1 MTVQAQVGRRQAA
14 ARPFW
19 YDQRARAIIF
29 QVLVLGGLLLFA
41 LFIAYNTAENL
52 QRRGIASGFE
62 FLGHTAGFD
71 ISFALIPYRATDT
84 YGRVLIVGILNT
96 LFASVVGI
104 FFATVLGFLMG
115 VLRLSKNW
123 LIARLATV
131 YIETL
136 RNIPLLLQ
144 IIFWYFAVLAAL
156 PNVRQ
161 STLWF
166 GAFSLNQRGFY
177 MPAPILEP
185 GFWWVPAS
193 LVVAIGAACAIA
205 RWARIRR
212 ERTGQPFP
220 TLRVAIAIIVL
231 LPLIVS
237 LLLGTPWSWEYP
249 ELAGFNYKGGTVLVP
264 EFMALVFALTLY
276 TSAFIAEIVR
286 AGILAVS
293 HGQTEAAMAL
303 GLKPGQVTRLIILP
317 QALRVIVPPLTSQYL
332 NLTKN
337 SSLAIA
343 IAYPE
348 LVAVFAGTTL
358 NQTGQAIET
367 IAITML
373 VYLTISL
380 SISAFMNWYNRKIA
394 LVER

>member
-1 MTVQAQVGRRQAA
+1 MAVQTEAVKRGSAT
-14 ARPFW
+14 PFW
-19 YDQRARAIIF
+19 YDQRVRGILF
-29 QVLVLGGLLLFA
+29 QVLVLLALLAFA
-41 LFIAYNTAENL
+41 AFITYNTAQNL
-52 QRRGIASGFE
+52 QRRGIASGFG
-62 FLGHTAGFD
+62 FLWNTSGFD
-71 ISFALIPYRATDT
+71 ISFTLIPYKATDT
-84 YGRVLIVGILNT
+84 YGRVLLVGILNT
-96 LFASVVGI
+96 LFVSSIGVVL
-104 FFATVLGFLMG
+104 ATVLGFLVG
-115 VLRLSKNW
+115 ILRLSRNW
-123 LIARLATV
+123 LIGRLATV

-156 PNVRQ
+156 PGVRQ
-161 STLWF
+161 SSLWF
-166 GAFSLNQRGFY
+166 GSFSLNQRGFY
-177 MPAPILEP
+177 MPAPVLEP
-185 GFWWVPAS
+185 GFSWVLAA
-193 LVVAIGAACAIA
+193 LVVAIGAAFAIG

-220 TLRVAIAIIVL
+220 TLRVNFALIVL
-231 LPLIVS
+231 LPTLVA
-237 LLLGTPWSWEYP
+237 LLLGIPWSWEYP
-249 ELAGFNYKGGTVLVP
+249 ELTGFNYRGGTVLVP
-264 EFMALVFALTLY
+264 ELLALLLALTLY

-286 AGILAVS
+286 SGILAVS
-293 HGQTEAAMAL
+293 RGQTEAAMAM
-303 GLKPGQVTRLIILP
+303 GLRPGQVTRLVILP
-317 QALRVIVPPLTSQYL
+317 QALRVIIPPLTSQYL

-380 SISAFMNWYNRKIA
+380 TISAFMNWYNRRIA

>member
-1 MTVQAQVGRRQAA
+1 MAVQTEAA
-14 ARPFW
+14 KRGSATPFW
-19 YDQRARAIIF
+19 YDQRVRGILF
-29 QVLVLGGLLLFA
+29 QVLVLLALLAFA
-41 LFIAYNTAENL
+41 AFIAYNTAQNL
-52 QRRGIASGFE
+52 QRRGIASGFG
-62 FLGHTAGFD
+62 FLWNTSGFD
-71 ISFALIPYRATDT
+71 ISFTLIPYKATDT
-84 YGRVLIVGILNT
+84 YGRVLLVGILNT
-96 LFASVVGI
+96 LFVSSIGVVL
-104 FFATVLGFLMG
+104 ATVLGFVVG
-115 VLRLSKNW
+115 ILRLSRNW

-156 PNVRQ
+156 PGVRQ
-161 STLWF
+161 SSLWF
-166 GAFSLNQRGFY
+166 GFFSLNQRGFY
-177 MPAPILEP
+177 MPAPVLEP
-185 GFWWVPAS
+185 GFSWVLAS
-193 LVVAIGAACAIA
+193 LVVAIGAAFAIG
-205 RWARIRR
+205 RWARLRR

-220 TLRVAIAIIVL
+220 TLRVNVALIVL
-231 LPLIVS
+231 LPAAVA
-237 LLLGTPWSWEYP
+237 LLLGIPWSWEYP
-249 ELAGFNYKGGTVLVP
+249 ELAGFNYRGGTVLVP
-264 EFMALVFALTLY
+264 ELLALLLALTLY

-286 AGILAVS
+286 SGILAVS
-293 HGQTEAAMAL
+293 RGQTEAAMAM
-303 GLKPGQVTRLIILP
+303 GLRPGQVTRLVILP

-380 SISAFMNWYNRKIA
+380 SISAFMNWYNRRIA

>member
-1 MTVQAQVGRRQAA
+1 MAAQTEA
-14 ARPFW
+14 ARQRSVTPFW
-19 YDQRARAIIF
+19 YDQRTRALMS
-29 QVLVLGGLLLFA
+29 QLLVLGLLLLFA
-41 LFIAYNTAENL
+41 AFITYNTAQNL
-52 QRRGIASGFE
+52 RRGGIASGFG
-62 FLGHTAGFD
+62 FLGSTAGFD
-71 ISFALIPYRATDT
+71 ISFSLIPYRATDT
-84 YGRVLIVGILNT
+84 YGRVLLVGILNT
-96 LFASVVGI
+96 LFVSIVGI
-104 FFATVLGFLMG
+104 VLATILGFLVG
-115 VLRLSKNW
+115 VLRLSRNW
-123 LIARLATV
+123 LVARLATV

-136 RNIPLLLQ
+136 RNVPLLLQ

-156 PNVRQ
+156 PGVRQ
-161 STLWF
+161 SSLWF

-177 MPAPILEP
+177 LPAPVLEP

-193 LVVAIGAACAIA
+193 LVAAIGAAFLIG
-205 RWARIRR
+205 RWAQLRR

-220 TLRVAIAIIVL
+220 TFRVNLALIVL
-231 LPLIVS
+231 ALVLAA
-237 LLLGTPWSWEYP
+237 LLLGTPWTWDYP
-249 ELAGFNYKGGTVLVP
+249 KLAGFNYRGGTVLVP
-264 EFMALVFALTLY
+264 EFLALLFALSLY

-286 AGILAVS
+286 SGIQAVS

-303 GLKPGQVTRLIILP
+303 GLRPGQVTRLVVLP

-380 SISAFMNWYNRKIA
+380 IISAFMNWYNRKIA

>member
-1 MTVQAQVGRRQAA
+1 MAAQTEA
-14 ARPFW
+14 ARQRSVTPFW
-19 YDQRARAIIF
+19 YDQRTRALMS
-29 QVLVLGGLLLFA
+29 QLLVLGLLLLFA
-41 LFIAYNTAENL
+41 AFITYNTAQNL
-52 QRRGIASGFE
+52 RRGGIASGFG
-62 FLGHTAGFD
+62 FLGSTAGFD
-71 ISFALIPYRATDT
+71 ISFSLIPYRATDT
-84 YGRVLIVGILNT
+84 YGRVLLVGILNT
-96 LFASVVGI
+96 LFVSIVGI
-104 FFATVLGFLMG
+104 VLATILGFLVG
-115 VLRLSKNW
+115 VLRLSRNW
-123 LIARLATV
+123 LVARLATV

-136 RNIPLLLQ
+136 RNVPLLLQ

-156 PNVRQ
+156 PV
-161 STLWF
+161 
-166 GAFSLNQRGFY
+166 
-177 MPAPILEP
+177 LEP

-193 LVVAIGAACAIA
+193 LVAAIGAAFLIG
-205 RWARIRR
+205 RWAQLRR

-220 TLRVAIAIIVL
+220 TFRVNLALIVL
-231 LPLIVS
+231 APVLAA
-237 LLLGTPWSWEYP
+237 LLLGTPWTWDYP
-249 ELAGFNYKGGTVLVP
+249 KLAGFNYRGGTVLVP
-264 EFMALVFALTLY
+264 EFLALLFALSLY

-286 AGILAVS
+286 SGIQAVS

-303 GLKPGQVTRLIILP
+303 GLRPGQVTRLVVLP

-380 SISAFMNWYNRKIA
+380 IISAFMNWYNRKIA

>member
-1 MTVQAQVGRRQAA
+1 MAAQTEA
-14 ARPFW
+14 ARQRSVTPFW
-19 YDQRARAIIF
+19 YDQRTRALMS
-29 QVLVLGGLLLFA
+29 QLLVLGLLLLFA
-41 LFIAYNTAENL
+41 AFITYNTAQNL
-52 QRRGIASGFE
+52 RRGGIASGFG
-62 FLGHTAGFD
+62 FLGSTAGFD
-71 ISFALIPYRATDT
+71 ISFSLIPYRATDT
-84 YGRVLIVGILNT
+84 YGRVLLVGILNT
-96 LFASVVGI
+96 LFVSIVGI
-104 FFATVLGFLMG
+104 VLATILGFLVG
-115 VLRLSKNW
+115 VLRLSRNW
-123 LIARLATV
+123 LVARLATV

-136 RNIPLLLQ
+136 RNVPLLLQ

-156 PNVRQ
+156 PGVRQ
-161 STLWF
+161 SSLWF

-177 MPAPILEP
+177 LPAPVLEP

-193 LVVAIGAACAIA
+193 LVAAIGAAFLIG
-205 RWARIRR
+205 RWAQLRR

-220 TLRVAIAIIVL
+220 TFRVNLALIVL
-231 LPLIVS
+231 APVLAA
-237 LLLGTPWSWEYP
+237 LLLGTPWTWDYP
-249 ELAGFNYKGGTVLVP
+249 KLAGFNYRGGTVLVP
-264 EFMALVFALTLY
+264 EFLALLFALSLY

-286 AGILAVS
+286 SGIQAVS

-303 GLKPGQVTRLIILP
+303 GLRPGQVTRLVVLP

-337 SSLAIA
+337 SSLGIA

-380 SISAFMNWYNRKIA
+380 IISAFMNWYNRKIA

>member
-1 MTVQAQVGRRQAA
+1 MAAQTEA
-14 ARPFW
+14 ARQRSVTPFW
-19 YDQRARAIIF
+19 YDQRTRALMS
-29 QVLVLGGLLLFA
+29 QLLVLGLLLLFA
-41 LFIAYNTAENL
+41 AFITYNTAQNL
-52 QRRGIASGFE
+52 RRGGIASGFG
-62 FLGHTAGFD
+62 FLGSTAGFD
-71 ISFALIPYRATDT
+71 ISFSLIPYRATDT
-84 YGRVLIVGILNT
+84 YGRVLLVGILNT
-96 LFASVVGI
+96 LFVSIVGI
-104 FFATVLGFLMG
+104 VLATILGFLVG
-115 VLRLSKNW
+115 VLRLSRNW
-123 LIARLATV
+123 LVARLATV

-136 RNIPLLLQ
+136 RNVPLLLQ

-156 PNVRQ
+156 PGVRQ
-161 STLWF
+161 SSLWF

-177 MPAPILEP
+177 LPAPVLEP

-193 LVVAIGAACAIA
+193 LVAAIGAAFLIG
-205 RWARIRR
+205 RWAQLRR

-220 TLRVAIAIIVL
+220 TFRVNLALIVL
-231 LPLIVS
+231 APVLAA
-237 LLLGTPWSWEYP
+237 LLLGTPWTWDYP
-249 ELAGFNYKGGTVLVP
+249 KLAGFNYRGGTVLVP
-264 EFMALVFALTLY
+264 EFLALLFALSLY

-286 AGILAVS
+286 SGIQAVS

-303 GLKPGQVTRLIILP
+303 GLRPGQVTRLVVLP

-380 SISAFMNWYNRKIA
+380 IISAFMNWYNRKIA

>member
-1 MTVQAQVGRRQAA
+1 MTVQAEVGRRQGTVT
-14 ARPFW
+14 PFW
-19 YDQRARAIIF
+19 YDQRARAMIF
-29 QVLVLGGLLLFA
+29 QVLVLAALVLFVI
-41 LFIAYNTAENL
+41 FIAYNTAQNL
-52 QRRGIASGFE
+52 QRRGIASGFD

-71 ISFALIPYRATDT
+71 ISFALIPYKPTDT

-96 LFASVVGI
+96 LFVSVVGI
-104 FFATVLGFLMG
+104 FFATVLGFIMG
-115 VLRLSKNW
+115 VLRLSRNW

-144 IIFWYFAVLAAL
+144 IIFWYFAVLATL
-156 PNVRQ
+156 PGVRQ
-161 STLWF
+161 SSLWF
-166 GAFSLNQRGFY
+166 GSFSLNQRGLY
-177 MPAPILEP
+177 MPAPVLEP
-185 GFWWVPAS
+185 NFWWVPAS
-193 LVVAIGAACAIA
+193 LVAAIGAAVAVA

-220 TLRVAIAIIVL
+220 TLRVSAAIVVL
-231 LPLIVS
+231 VPLAVT
-237 LLLGTPWSWEYP
+237 LLLGTPWSWQYP

-264 EFMALVFALTLY
+264 EFMALLFALSLY

-286 AGILAVS
+286 SGILAVS

-303 GLKPGQVTRLIILP
+303 GLKPGQLTRLIILP

-380 SISAFMNWYNRKIA
+380 IISAFMNWYNRKIA

>member
-1 MTVQAQVGRRQAA
+1 MAAQTEA
-14 ARPFW
+14 ARQRSVTPFW
-19 YDQRARAIIF
+19 YDQRTRALLS
-29 QVLVLGGLLLFA
+29 QLLVLGLLLLFA
-41 LFIAYNTAENL
+41 AFITYNTAQNL
-52 QRRGIASGFE
+52 RRGGIASGFG
-62 FLGHTAGFD
+62 FLGSTAGFD
-71 ISFALIPYRATDT
+71 ISFSLIPYRATDT
-84 YGRVLIVGILNT
+84 YGRVLLVGILNT
-96 LFASVVGI
+96 LFVSIVGI
-104 FFATVLGFLMG
+104 VLATILGFLVG
-115 VLRLSKNW
+115 VLRLSRNW
-123 LIARLATV
+123 LVARLATV

-136 RNIPLLLQ
+136 RNVPLLLQ

-156 PNVRQ
+156 PGVRQ
-161 STLWF
+161 SSLWF

-177 MPAPILEP
+177 LPAPVLEP

-193 LVVAIGAACAIA
+193 LVAAIGAAFLIG
-205 RWARIRR
+205 RWAQLRR

-220 TLRVAIAIIVL
+220 TFRVNLALIVL
-231 LPLIVS
+231 APVLAA
-237 LLLGTPWSWEYP
+237 LLLGTPWTWDYP
-249 ELAGFNYKGGTVLVP
+249 KLAGFNYRGGTVLVP
-264 EFMALVFALTLY
+264 EFLALLFALSLY

-286 AGILAVS
+286 SGIQAVS

-303 GLKPGQVTRLIILP
+303 GLRPGQVTRLVVLP

-380 SISAFMNWYNRKIA
+380 IISAFMNWYNRKIA

>member
-1 MTVQAQVGRRQAA
+1 MAAQTEA
-14 ARPFW
+14 ARQRSVTPFW
-19 YDQRARAIIF
+19 YDQRTRALMS
-29 QVLVLGGLLLFA
+29 QLLVLGLLLLFA
-41 LFIAYNTAENL
+41 AFITYNTAQNL
-52 QRRGIASGFE
+52 RRGGIASGFG
-62 FLGHTAGFD
+62 FLGSTAGFD
-71 ISFALIPYRATDT
+71 ISFSLIPYRATDT
-84 YGRVLIVGILNT
+84 YGRVLLVGILNT
-96 LFASVVGI
+96 LFVSIVGI
-104 FFATVLGFLMG
+104 VLATILGFLVG
-115 VLRLSKNW
+115 VLRLSRNW
-123 LIARLATV
+123 LVARLATV

-136 RNIPLLLQ
+136 RNVPLLLQ

-156 PNVRQ
+156 PGVRQ
-161 STLWF
+161 SSLWF

-177 MPAPILEP
+177 LPAPVLEP

-193 LVVAIGAACAIA
+193 FVAAIGAAFLIG
-205 RWARIRR
+205 RWAQLRR

-220 TLRVAIAIIVL
+220 TFRVNLALIVL
-231 LPLIVS
+231 ALVLAA
-237 LLLGTPWSWEYP
+237 LLLGTPWTWDYP
-249 ELAGFNYKGGTVLVP
+249 KLAGFNYRGGTVLVP
-264 EFMALVFALTLY
+264 EFLALLFALSLY

-286 AGILAVS
+286 SGIQAVS

-303 GLKPGQVTRLIILP
+303 GLRPGQVTRLVVLP

-380 SISAFMNWYNRKIA
+380 IISAFMNWYNRKIA